1 MLRRSLL
8 SQKPDL
14 HIELHLLSH
23 PTTHETNRLSKP
35 KQGSLLEPQ
44 DVNAVILIH
53 RHLIECRLTGKTI
66 VLLVR
71 PIGVSLNVSHREDS
85 SIQYNSA
92 CEYGEKGLSEIYS
105 L

>member
-1 MLRRSLL
+1 MLRRSLP
-8 SQKPDL
+8 SQKPDP
-14 HIELHLLSH
+14 HIELRSLSH
-23 PTTHETNRLSKP
+23 PTIHETNRLSKP

-53 RHLIECRLTGKTI
+53 RYSTECRLNGKTT

-71 PIGVSLNVSHREDS
+71 PVGVSLSVSHREDS
-85 SIQYNSA
+85 SIQCNSA
-92 CEYGEKGLSEIYS
+92 CEYGEKGLSEIHS